1 MRVAH
6 KLSKN
11 QLDRI
16 EEILQ
21 RDFIDPGVHCA
32 FLVDLAGNNIAHRVI
47 SKFDGVINLLPA
59 VAASNFAAVSAMA
72 RMVGD
77 NDFALI
83 FHKGEYKSIHF
94 RKVMSN
100 LLIVSIFGNE
110 FSLGLLRLK
119 MNKAIRKIRK
129 TLLKP

>member
-1 MRVAH
+1 MVH

-11 QLDRI
+11 QLEKI

-32 FLVDLAGNNIAHRVI
+32 FLVDLAGNNIAHRMDRT
-47 SKFDGVINLLPA
+47 FDGVINLLPA
-59 VAASNFAAVSAMA
+59 IAASNFAAVSSMA

-77 NDFALI
+77 RDFALI
-83 FHKGEYKSIHF
+83 FHKGEYRSVHF
-94 RKVMSN
+94 RKVMSD

-119 MNKAIRKIRK
+119 MNEAIRKIRK
-129 TLLKP
+129 TLYKPQ

>member
-32 FLVDLAGNNIAHRVI
+32 FLVDLAGNDIAHRGNG
-47 SKFDGVINLLPA
+47 KFDGVIKLLPA
-59 VAASNFAAVSAMA
+59 LAAGNFAAVSAMA
-72 RMVGD
+72 KMIGD
-77 NDFALI
+77 KNFALI
-83 FHKGEYKSIHF
+83 FHKGENESMHF
-94 RKVMSN
+94 RKVMAD
-100 LLIVSIFGNE
+100 LLIVSIFGND

-119 MNKAIRKIRK
+119 MNEAIRKIRK
-129 TLLKP
+129 TILKP